1 MVKMFGYFYGEVSG
15 YATVEEG
22 VIARRRY
29 RDKEEG
35 FLIQGSQVEK
45 IEESWDKDKKVLI
58 KVPNKKKCEHNYKKH
73 YGDSETGGVYCR
85 YCGDTYH
92 WDYRT
97 EQDMERM
104 WAKAHYRHAKAD
116 IKELEEEALLL
127 QGQIKYSKKLLLE
140 REKQLKELG
149 INIDDL

>member
-1 MVKMFGYFYGEVSG
+1 MKLFNIFYGELRG

-22 VIARRRY
+22 LIFCIERMNERE
-29 RDKEEG
+29 D
-35 FLIQGSQVEK
+35 FLVHYPLAEK
-45 IEESWDKDKKVLI
+45 LKNKYDDDKKVI
-58 KVPNKKKCEHNYKKH
+58 VKVPNKKKCDHSYKKH
-73 YGDSETGGVYCR
+73 YGNSETGGVYCR

-97 EQDMERM
+97 EETMEKA
-104 WAKAHYRHAKAD
+104 WARVHYRHAKAD

-127 QGQIKYSKKLLLE
+127 QDQIEYSKKLLLE

-149 INIDDL
+149 INVDDL